1 LDHGG
6 NFQVGAGYYF
16 NRFFGVTG
24 NFMFN
29 QLGITGSELVRLNV
43 PDGNARVY
51 TFTVDIG
58 HLRHKSRICRSRCT
72 SHTFRVTNSG
82 ARFVQSH
89 DRWNTSRRP
98 SICHRR
104 SPNTFLGQ
112 ASLI

>member
-1 LDHGG
+1 MTHKTSAVRAIFFLTLFLVLANQCFAQDESRFTANIGGGLTTITGRDAGKLDHGG

-51 TFTVDIG
+51 TFTVDPT
-58 HLRHKSRICRSRCT
+58 LRLPVVR
-72 SHTFRVTNSG
+72 
-82 ARFVQSH
+82 
-89 DRWNTSRRP
+89 
-98 SICHRR
+98 
-104 SPNTFLGQ
+104 
-112 ASLI
+112 